1 MEIFNINITIDDIE
15 TNKHF
20 REEMKKV
27 LRVIKSMSNREHIT
41 ATRKYIDLW
50 YKSKG
55 ENHKNLIEIYFK
67 SKSNEVK

>member
-1 MEIFNINITIDDIE
+1 MEIFSINITIDDIE

-27 LRVIKSMSNREHIT
+27 LRVIKSMSNREHIP

-67 SKSNEVK
+67 SKSKEVK

>member
-27 LRVIKSMSNREHIT
+27 LRVIKSMNNREQIS

>member
-1 MEIFNINITIDDIE
+1 MEIFSINIRIDDIE

-27 LRVIKSMSNREHIT
+27 LRVIKSMNNREQIS

>member
-1 MEIFNINITIDDIE
+1 MEIFSINITIDDIE
-15 TNKHF
+15 INKHF

-27 LRVIKSMSNREHIT
+27 LRVIKSMNNREQIP